1 MSYKDLEDPKQQSDG
16 TWAVQYVTKDESGK
30 VIGTTTLSGATE
42 REVWKKI
49 QAAHVEST
57 AAIARL
63 RKKQVVYKPGTF
75 TEPEQ
80 EAIKANILAKKAI
93 EERESYFFL
102 KAHAYAQDYN
112 TCEGNSQLMADFLDS
127 HGLEWTAQ
135 NLEIAFSKLTEE
147 GRLAPP
153 AVARVE
159 NVEVPVEVAVE
170 PVKVPWRP
178 NPITPESLAAMPLD
192 EYKSYL
198 SSKNLEIRNEFVKQ
212 VAEAADAKSYR
223 TGRL

>member
-80 EAIKANILAKKAI
+80 EAIKANIALRNSIEAK
-93 EERESYFFL
+93 ESYLFL
-102 KAHAYAQDYN
+102 KAHAYAQDFN
-112 TCEGNSQLMADFLDS
+112 NCEGNIQMLADFLDRN
-127 HGLEWTAQ
+127 GLEWTAQ
-135 NLEIAFSKLTEE
+135 NLEIAFSQLTEE

-153 AVARVE
+153 VVARVE
-159 NVEVPVEVAVE
+159 KVEVPTEVVVE

-192 EYKSYL
+192 EYKSYF